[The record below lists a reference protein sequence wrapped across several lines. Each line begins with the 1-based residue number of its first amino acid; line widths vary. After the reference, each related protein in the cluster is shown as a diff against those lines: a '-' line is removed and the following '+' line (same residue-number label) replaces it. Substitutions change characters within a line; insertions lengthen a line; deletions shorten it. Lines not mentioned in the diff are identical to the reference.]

1 MTRENLWKHNWY
13 FGIYKKDSS
22 GNEEVLQS
30 IHLRLSKNESD
41 CLYHDISSIKYGSIN
56 ERYYLCDR
64 DIKKIV
70 IDNYTHIFSK
80 FDWKDIDVNDSNIEL
95 RVMSESQYRELHEDY
110 DNQLV
115 FVEYVMSEKA
125 NIDRVTNITSNILS
139 EAGFVKDDED
149 TKILESMVDDYESW
163 SKIVNIGNDNFV
175 KIDLS
180 YGLTNSLNNN
190 WNCHVD
196 NNVYESIASIDLNT
210 IWEFNELMDLM
221 KIPFR
226 L

>member
-13 FGIYKKDSS
+13 FGIYKKDPN

-30 IHLRLSKNESD
+30 IHLRLSKDESD
-41 CLYHDISSIKYGSIN
+41 CLYHDISSIKYVTID

-64 DIKKIV
+64 DIKKII
-70 IDNYTHIFSK
+70 IDNYTHIFFK
-80 FDWKDIDVNDSNIEL
+80 FDWKNIDVNDPNIEL
-95 RVMSESQYRELHEDY
+95 RVMPESQYRELHEDY
-110 DNQLV
+110 DNQLL

-125 NIDRVTNITSNILS
+125 NVDRITNITSGILS

-163 SKIVNIGNDNFV
+163 SKIVNIGYDAFV

-196 NNVYESIASIDLNT
+196 NNVYESIASVDLNT

-221 KIPFR
+221 KIPFK